1 MPQDFFPIRVQ
12 SVFHRWL
19 KTPSSA
25 TFPPQAGP
33 QFIHHK
39 SAIYM
44 KHQLMVLLLLTLCA
58 LSRLTTY
65 AQTNNLSTNSITFNY
80 IDNARLTPDQIQTVL
95 ELAKICGLKS
105 PAVIG
110 TTIALPTAVRLVT
123 VQSAERTD
131 GRKTTF
137 DTVTIH
143 YSGSSEDKSKK
154 QTTSKCLGDFW
165 VNPPYLT
172 TSSYTLF
179 TINNKTVP
187 LTFDEH
193 IPLPLADKMLK
204 CFEAGA
210 IEFTTNAPNPTHITR
225 EQLQNL
231 IDLEPAN
238 LGMNRELTC
247 YEIFTA
253 KQTCWIRFNYTPDKI
268 KILSLSNIID

>member
-1 MPQDFFPIRVQ
+1 MR
-12 SVFHRWL
+12 S
-19 KTPSSA
+19 
-25 TFPPQAGP
+25 
-33 QFIHHK
+33 
-39 SAIYM
+39 
-44 KHQLMVLLLLTLCA
+44 QLMVLLLLTLCA

-65 AQTNNLSTNSITFNY
+65 AQTNNPDTNSLTFNY
-80 IDNARLTPDQIQTVL
+80 IDDARLTPDQIQTVL
-95 ELAKICGLKS
+95 ELAKTCGLKS

-110 TTIALPTAVRLVT
+110 TTVTLPSPVRLVT

-143 YSGSSEDKSKK
+143 YSDSDSSKDKWKK
-154 QTTSKCLGDFW
+154 QPTSKCLGDFY

-172 TSSYTLF
+172 TSSYILF

-204 CFEAGA
+204 CFETGA
-210 IEFTTNAPNPTHITR
+210 IEFATNAPNPMHITR

-253 KQTCWIRFNYTPDKI
+253 KRTCWIRFNYAADKI
-268 KILSLSNIID
+268 KILSLSNVID